1 MNLVDDVD
9 LVLPDLRWNPHLF
22 HQTADVIHR
31 VVGSSVQLV
40 NVERGVVVEGT
51 ARLAFVAGLKVLGGV
66 EAVDGLGHDTGTGG
80 LAHATRTAKQEG
92 LCQSVVADGILQ
104 GVGDGALTH
113 DGVEG
118 HRPVFSCGYD
128 KIFHIGKLWFQ
139 TDKGTTFRCYFREVA
154 TFIRF
159 FAFCIENRPI
169 FVPMKMLV
177 LVPKVTGRVMY
188 VFDLVLEQLLGIEYD
203 LTTDFEQFN
212 TFEGSKL
219 HYGMQRLGDEP
230 FVKAVD
236 ILFERHIHEQS
247 FRTVEFEGTMA
258 PYAVYGQG
266 NLLPFDVFAA
276 SFFLVSR
283 YEEYLSQV
291 RDQYGRFRAEST
303 WMFEN
308 GMMQKPLVNIWA
320 LALGNKLKAIY
331 PNLKLKQLKFTFV
344 PTYDVDAAWAYK
356 CKGLYRT
363 LGGFVK
369 DLTSG
374 DRERIRERHQVLR
387 GKRKDPFDSFD
398 FQFELQKEFKL
409 KPIYFILCGDYDT
422 NDKNISIRKP
432 AFQALIKRLGDYA
445 DVGIHPSFSSYLDV
459 DKLRMEIDS
468 LSEVLHRPLTKSRQ
482 HFLRMNLPRSYQ
494 KLIELDISDDY
505 TMGFA
510 SQAGFRAGIAD
521 TFRFYD
527 LENDMVTN
535 LRVHPFAL
543 MDGTMRDYLN
553 LDVEASFALATQLV
567 DGVKAVGGTFIYL
580 THNETLGGE
589 KRWVGWPEMYRQLL
603 EYITKAPEP

>member
-1 MNLVDDVD
+1 
-9 LVLPDLRWNPHLF
+9 
-22 HQTADVIHR
+22 
-31 VVGSSVQLV
+31 
-40 NVERGVVVEGT
+40 
-51 ARLAFVAGLKVLGGV
+51 
-66 EAVDGLGHDTGTGG
+66 
-80 LAHATRTAKQEG
+80 
-92 LCQSVVADGILQ
+92 
-104 GVGDGALTH
+104 
-113 DGVEG
+113 
-118 HRPVFSCGYD
+118 
-128 KIFHIGKLWFQ
+128 
-139 TDKGTTFRCYFREVA
+139 
-154 TFIRF
+154 
-159 FAFCIENRPI
+159 
-169 FVPMKMLV
+169 MKMLV

-188 VFDLVLEQLLGIEYD
+188 VFDLMLRQLLGFEYD
-203 LTTDFEQFN
+203 MTVDVEQFIA
-212 TFEGSKL
+212 FEGPKL
-219 HYGMQRLGDEP
+219 HYGPQRIGDEA
-230 FVKAVD
+230 FVKSVD
-236 ILFERHIHEQS
+236 LLFERHIHEQS
-247 FRTVEFEGTMA
+247 FRTVAFEDTVA

-266 NLLPFDVFAA
+266 NLMPFDVFAA

-308 GMMQKPLVNIWA
+308 G
-320 LALGNKLKAIY
+320 NKLKSIY
-331 PNLKLKQLKFTFV
+331 PDLGLKQLKFTFV

-363 LGGFVK
+363 VGGFLK

-374 DRERIRERHQVLR
+374 GRERIRERHQVLR
-387 GKRKDPFDSFD
+387 GKCKDPFDSFD
-398 FQFELQKEFKL
+398 FQFEMQKEFKL

-422 NDKNISIRKP
+422 NDKNISIRKTP
-432 AFQALIKRLGDYA
+432 FQALIKRLGDYA
-445 DVGIHPSFSSYLDV
+445 DVGIHPSFSSYLDI
-459 DKLRMEIDS
+459 DKLRKEING

-521 TFRFYD
+521 AFRFYD

-553 LDVEASFALATQLV
+553 LDVEASLSLAKQLV
-567 DGVKAVGGTFIYL
+567 DEVKAVGGTFIYL

-589 KRWVGWPEMYRQLL
+589 QRWVGWPEMYKKLL
-603 EYITKAPEP
+603 EYVYA

>member
-1 MNLVDDVD
+1 
-9 LVLPDLRWNPHLF
+9 
-22 HQTADVIHR
+22 
-31 VVGSSVQLV
+31 
-40 NVERGVVVEGT
+40 
-51 ARLAFVAGLKVLGGV
+51 
-66 EAVDGLGHDTGTGG
+66 
-80 LAHATRTAKQEG
+80 
-92 LCQSVVADGILQ
+92 
-104 GVGDGALTH
+104 
-113 DGVEG
+113 
-118 HRPVFSCGYD
+118 
-128 KIFHIGKLWFQ
+128 
-139 TDKGTTFRCYFREVA
+139 
-154 TFIRF
+154 
-159 FAFCIENRPI
+159 
-169 FVPMKMLV
+169 MKMLV

-188 VFDLVLEQLLGIEYD
+188 VFDLMLKQLLGLD
-203 LTTDFEQFN
+203 FDFTTDEEQFKAYD
-212 TFEGSKL
+212 GPKL
-219 HYGMQRLGDEP
+219 HYGTQRLGDEP

-236 ILFERHIHEQS
+236 LLFERHIYEQS
-247 FRTVEFEGTMA
+247 IRTVDFEGTVA
-258 PYAVYGQG
+258 PFAVYGNG
-266 NLLPFDVFAA
+266 NLMPFDVFAA

-303 WMFEN
+303 WMYEN
-308 GMMQKPLVNIWA
+308 GMLQKPLVNIWDM
-320 LALGNKLKAIY
+320 ALGKRLQDAY
-331 PNLKLKQLKFTFV
+331 PKQPVKTPKFEFV

-356 CKGLYRT
+356 HKGLYRT

-369 DLTSG
+369 DFSAH
-374 DRERIRERHQVLR
+374 DREQFNERYKVLR
-387 GKRKDPFDSFD
+387 GKRHDPFDSFD

-445 DVGIHPSFSSYLDV
+445 DVGIHPSFSSYLNI
-459 DKLRMEIDS
+459 DKLRNEIDR

-510 SQAGFRAGIAD
+510 SQAGFRAGIAS
-521 TFRFYD
+521 TFRYYD

-553 LDVEASFALATQLV
+553 LDVEASLTLAKQLV
-567 DGVKAVGGTFIYL
+567 DEVKAVGGTFIYL

-603 EYITKAPEP
+603 EYITQ

>member
-1 MNLVDDVD
+1 
-9 LVLPDLRWNPHLF
+9 
-22 HQTADVIHR
+22 
-31 VVGSSVQLV
+31 
-40 NVERGVVVEGT
+40 
-51 ARLAFVAGLKVLGGV
+51 
-66 EAVDGLGHDTGTGG
+66 
-80 LAHATRTAKQEG
+80 
-92 LCQSVVADGILQ
+92 
-104 GVGDGALTH
+104 
-113 DGVEG
+113 
-118 HRPVFSCGYD
+118 
-128 KIFHIGKLWFQ
+128 
-139 TDKGTTFRCYFREVA
+139 
-154 TFIRF
+154 
-159 FAFCIENRPI
+159 
-169 FVPMKMLV
+169 MKMLI

-188 VFDLVLEQLLGIEYD
+188 VFDLMLSQLLGIEYD
-203 LTTDFEQFN
+203 LTTDAEMFKAYE
-212 TFEGSKL
+212 ESKL
-219 HYGMQRLGDEP
+219 HYGSQRLGDEP

-236 ILFERHIHEQS
+236 LLFERHIHEQS
-247 FRTVEFEGTMA
+247 FRTVEFEGTVA

-291 RDQYGRFRAEST
+291 HDQYGRFRAEAT

-308 GMMQKPLVNIWA
+308 GMLQKPLVNIWA
-320 LALGNKLKAIY
+320 KSLGTKLKSIY
-331 PNLKLKQLKFTFV
+331 PDLPIKQPKFTFI

-363 LGGFVK
+363 VGGFLK

-387 GKRKDPFDSFD
+387 GKRKDPFDSFN
-398 FQFELQKEFKL
+398 FQFALQKEFKL
-409 KPIYFILCGDYDT
+409 KPIYFILCGEYDT
-422 NDKNISIRKP
+422 NDKNISLRKE
-432 AFQALIKRLGDYA
+432 AFRNLIKHLGDYA
-445 DVGIHPSFSSYLDV
+445 DVGIHPSFSSYLDIV
-459 DKLRMEIDS
+459 KLRKEINS

-510 SQAGFRAGIAD
+510 SQAGFRAGIAG

-543 MDGTMRDYLN
+543 MDGTMRDYLD
-553 LDVEASFALATQLV
+553 LDVEASFALAKQLV
-567 DGVKAVGGTFIYL
+567 DEVKAVGGTFIYL

-589 KRWVGWPEMYRQLL
+589 QRWVGWPEMYRQLL
-603 EYITKAPEP
+603 EYIKRAS

>member
-1 MNLVDDVD
+1 
-9 LVLPDLRWNPHLF
+9 
-22 HQTADVIHR
+22 
-31 VVGSSVQLV
+31 
-40 NVERGVVVEGT
+40 
-51 ARLAFVAGLKVLGGV
+51 
-66 EAVDGLGHDTGTGG
+66 
-80 LAHATRTAKQEG
+80 
-92 LCQSVVADGILQ
+92 
-104 GVGDGALTH
+104 
-113 DGVEG
+113 
-118 HRPVFSCGYD
+118 
-128 KIFHIGKLWFQ
+128 
-139 TDKGTTFRCYFREVA
+139 
-154 TFIRF
+154 
-159 FAFCIENRPI
+159 
-169 FVPMKMLV
+169 MKMLV

-188 VFDLVLEQLLGIEYD
+188 AMELLLGQLLGLEFD
-203 LTTDFEQFN
+203 CTVDAEQFN
-212 TFEGSKL
+212 AYEGPKMQ
-219 HYGMQRLGDEP
+219 YGSQRQGEAP

-236 ILFERHIHEQS
+236 LLFERHIHEQS
-247 FRTVEFEGTMA
+247 FRTVDFEGTVA

-308 GMMQKPLVNIWA
+308 DMLQKPLVDIWT
-320 LALGNKLKAIY
+320 LALGSRLQAVY
-331 PNLKLKQLKFTFV
+331 PDLPIKKRKFTFI

-356 CKGLYRT
+356 SKGVYRT
-363 LGGFVK
+363 LGGFIK
-369 DLTSG
+369 DLSSG

-387 GKRKDPFDSFD
+387 GKRKDPFDSFE

-409 KPIYFILCGDYDT
+409 KPIYFILCGEYDT
-422 NDKNISIRKP
+422 NDKNISIRKA
-432 AFQALIKRLGDYA
+432 AFRSLIKTLGDHA
-445 DVGIHPSFSSYLDV
+445 DVGIHPSFSSYLDI
-459 DKLRMEIDS
+459 DKLRKEINS

-521 TFRFYD
+521 SFRFYD

-553 LDVEASFALATQLV
+553 LDLEASYALTTQLI
-567 DGVKAVGGTFIYL
+567 DEVKAVGGTFIYL
-580 THNETLGGE
+580 THNETLGGVQ
-589 KRWVGWPEMYRQLL
+589 RWVGWPEMYRRML
-603 EYITKAPEP
+603 EYITKAPEPVEGQI

>member
-1 MNLVDDVD
+1 
-9 LVLPDLRWNPHLF
+9 
-22 HQTADVIHR
+22 
-31 VVGSSVQLV
+31 
-40 NVERGVVVEGT
+40 
-51 ARLAFVAGLKVLGGV
+51 
-66 EAVDGLGHDTGTGG
+66 
-80 LAHATRTAKQEG
+80 
-92 LCQSVVADGILQ
+92 
-104 GVGDGALTH
+104 
-113 DGVEG
+113 
-118 HRPVFSCGYD
+118 
-128 KIFHIGKLWFQ
+128 
-139 TDKGTTFRCYFREVA
+139 
-154 TFIRF
+154 
-159 FAFCIENRPI
+159 
-169 FVPMKMLV
+169 
-177 LVPKVTGRVMY
+177 MY
-188 VFDLVLEQLLGIEYD
+188 VFDLVLRQLLGIEFD
-203 LTTDFEQFN
+203 LTTEVEQFN
-212 TFEGSKL
+212 SCVGPKL
-219 HYGMQRLGDEP
+219 HYGPQRLADAP
-230 FVKAVD
+230 FVKSVE

-247 FRTVEFEGTMA
+247 FRTVEFEGTIA

-266 NLLPFDVFAA
+266 NLVPFDLFAA

-308 GMMQKPLVNIWA
+308 GMLQKPLVNIWA
-320 LALGNKLKAIY
+320 MSLGNKLRSVY
-331 PNLKLKQLKFTFV
+331 PDLEIKQPKFRFV

-363 LGGFVK
+363 MGGFFK
-369 DLTSG
+369 DLAAG
-374 DRERIRERHQVLR
+374 DRERIRERHLVLR

-422 NDKNISIRKP
+422 NDKNISLRKE
-432 AFQALIKRLGDYA
+432 AFRNLIKHLGDYA
-445 DVGIHPSFSSYLDV
+445 DVGIHPSFSSYLDSE
-459 DKLRMEIDS
+459 KLQQEIRN

-510 SQAGFRAGIAD
+510 SQAGFRAGIAGS
-521 TFRFYD
+521 FHFYD

-553 LDVEASFALATQLV
+553 LDVDSSFALATQLV
-567 DGVKAVGGTFIYL
+567 DEVKAVGGTFIYL

-589 KRWVGWPEMYRQLL
+589 QRWVGWPEMYRHLL
-603 EYITKAPEP
+603 DYITKVPES

>member
-1 MNLVDDVD
+1 
-9 LVLPDLRWNPHLF
+9 
-22 HQTADVIHR
+22 
-31 VVGSSVQLV
+31 
-40 NVERGVVVEGT
+40 
-51 ARLAFVAGLKVLGGV
+51 
-66 EAVDGLGHDTGTGG
+66 
-80 LAHATRTAKQEG
+80 
-92 LCQSVVADGILQ
+92 
-104 GVGDGALTH
+104 
-113 DGVEG
+113 
-118 HRPVFSCGYD
+118 
-128 KIFHIGKLWFQ
+128 
-139 TDKGTTFRCYFREVA
+139 
-154 TFIRF
+154 
-159 FAFCIENRPI
+159 
-169 FVPMKMLV
+169 MKMLV

-188 VFDLVLEQLLGIEYD
+188 AMELLLGQLLGLEFD
-203 LTTDFEQFN
+203 CTVDAEQFN
-212 TFEGSKL
+212 AYEGPKMQ
-219 HYGMQRLGDEP
+219 YGSQRQGETP

-236 ILFERHIHEQS
+236 LLFERHIHEQS
-247 FRTVEFEGTMA
+247 FRTVDFEGTVA

-308 GMMQKPLVNIWA
+308 DMLQKPLVDIWT
-320 LALGNKLKAIY
+320 LALGARLQAVY
-331 PNLKLKQLKFTFV
+331 PDLPIKKRIFTFI

-356 CKGLYRT
+356 SKGVYRT
-363 LGGFVK
+363 LGGFIK
-369 DLTSG
+369 DLSSG

-387 GKRKDPFDSFD
+387 GKRKDPFDSFE

-409 KPIYFILCGDYDT
+409 KPIYFILCGEYDT
-422 NDKNISIRKP
+422 NDKNISIRKA
-432 AFQALIKRLGDYA
+432 AFRSLIKTLGDHA
-445 DVGIHPSFSSYLDV
+445 DVGIHPSFSSYLDI
-459 DKLRMEIDS
+459 DKLRKEINS

-494 KLIELDISDDY
+494 KIIELDISDDY

-521 TFRFYD
+521 SFRFYD

-553 LDVEASFALATQLV
+553 LDLEASYALTTQLI
-567 DGVKAVGGTFIYL
+567 DEVKAVGGTFIYL

-589 KRWVGWPEMYRQLL
+589 QRWVGWPEMYRRML
-603 EYITKAPEP
+603 EYITKAPEPVEGPI

>member
-1 MNLVDDVD
+1 
-9 LVLPDLRWNPHLF
+9 
-22 HQTADVIHR
+22 
-31 VVGSSVQLV
+31 
-40 NVERGVVVEGT
+40 
-51 ARLAFVAGLKVLGGV
+51 
-66 EAVDGLGHDTGTGG
+66 
-80 LAHATRTAKQEG
+80 
-92 LCQSVVADGILQ
+92 
-104 GVGDGALTH
+104 
-113 DGVEG
+113 
-118 HRPVFSCGYD
+118 
-128 KIFHIGKLWFQ
+128 
-139 TDKGTTFRCYFREVA
+139 
-154 TFIRF
+154 
-159 FAFCIENRPI
+159 
-169 FVPMKMLV
+169 MKMLV

-188 VFDLVLEQLLGIEYD
+188 AMELLLGQLLGLEFDCTID
-203 LTTDFEQFN
+203 AEQFN
-212 TFEGSKL
+212 AYEGPKMQ
-219 HYGMQRLGDEP
+219 YGSQRQGEAP

-236 ILFERHIHEQS
+236 LLFERHIHEQS
-247 FRTVEFEGTMA
+247 FRTVDFEGTVA

-308 GMMQKPLVNIWA
+308 DMLQKPLVDIWT
-320 LALGNKLKAIY
+320 LALGSRLQAVY
-331 PNLKLKQLKFTFV
+331 PDLPIKKRKFTFI

-356 CKGLYRT
+356 SKGVYRT
-363 LGGFVK
+363 LGGFIK
-369 DLTSG
+369 DLSLG

-387 GKRKDPFDSFD
+387 GKRKDPFDSFE

-409 KPIYFILCGDYDT
+409 KPIYFILCGEYDT
-422 NDKNISIRKP
+422 NDKNISIRKA
-432 AFQALIKRLGDYA
+432 AFRSLIKTLGDHA
-445 DVGIHPSFSSYLDV
+445 DVGIHPSFSSYLDI
-459 DKLRMEIDS
+459 DKLRKEINS

-553 LDVEASFALATQLV
+553 LDLEASYALTTQLI
-567 DGVKAVGGTFIYL
+567 DEVKAVGGTFIYL

-589 KRWVGWPEMYRQLL
+589 QRWVGWPEMYRRML
-603 EYITKAPEP
+603 EYITKAPEPVEGPI

>member
-1 MNLVDDVD
+1 MYAMEL
-9 LVLPDLRWNPHLF
+9 L
-22 HQTADVIHR
+22 
-31 VVGSSVQLV
+31 
-40 NVERGVVVEGT
+40 
-51 ARLAFVAGLKVLGGV
+51 LG
-66 EAVDGLGHDTGTGG
+66 
-80 LAHATRTAKQEG
+80 
-92 LCQSVVADGILQ
+92 
-104 GVGDGALTH
+104 
-113 DGVEG
+113 
-118 HRPVFSCGYD
+118 
-128 KIFHIGKLWFQ
+128 
-139 TDKGTTFRCYFREVA
+139 
-154 TFIRF
+154 
-159 FAFCIENRPI
+159 
-169 FVPMKMLV
+169 
-177 LVPKVTGRVMY
+177 
-188 VFDLVLEQLLGIEYD
+188 QLLGLEFD
-203 LTTDFEQFN
+203 CTVDAEQFN
-212 TFEGSKL
+212 AYEGPKMQ
-219 HYGMQRLGDEP
+219 YGSQRQGEAP

-236 ILFERHIHEQS
+236 LLFERHIHEQS
-247 FRTVEFEGTMA
+247 FRTVDFEGTVA

-291 RDQYGRFRAEST
+291 RDKYGRFRAEST

-308 GMMQKPLVNIWA
+308 DMLQKPLVDIWT
-320 LALGNKLKAIY
+320 LALGSRLQAVY
-331 PNLKLKQLKFTFV
+331 PDLPIKKRKFTFI

-356 CKGLYRT
+356 SKGVYRT
-363 LGGFVK
+363 LGGFIK
-369 DLTSG
+369 DLSSG

-387 GKRKDPFDSFD
+387 GKRKDPFDSFE

-409 KPIYFILCGDYDT
+409 KPIYFILCGEYDT
-422 NDKNISIRKP
+422 NDKNISIRKA
-432 AFQALIKRLGDYA
+432 AFRSLIKTLGDHA
-445 DVGIHPSFSSYLDV
+445 DVGIHPSFSSYLDI
-459 DKLRMEIDS
+459 DKLRKEINS

-553 LDVEASFALATQLV
+553 LDLEASYALTTQLI
-567 DGVKAVGGTFIYL
+567 DEVKAVGGTFIYL

-589 KRWVGWPEMYRQLL
+589 QRWVGWPEMYRRML
-603 EYITKAPEP
+603 EYITKAPEPVEGPI

>member
-1 MNLVDDVD
+1 
-9 LVLPDLRWNPHLF
+9 
-22 HQTADVIHR
+22 
-31 VVGSSVQLV
+31 
-40 NVERGVVVEGT
+40 
-51 ARLAFVAGLKVLGGV
+51 
-66 EAVDGLGHDTGTGG
+66 
-80 LAHATRTAKQEG
+80 
-92 LCQSVVADGILQ
+92 
-104 GVGDGALTH
+104 
-113 DGVEG
+113 
-118 HRPVFSCGYD
+118 
-128 KIFHIGKLWFQ
+128 
-139 TDKGTTFRCYFREVA
+139 
-154 TFIRF
+154 
-159 FAFCIENRPI
+159 
-169 FVPMKMLV
+169 MLV

-188 VFDLVLEQLLGIEYD
+188 AMELLLGQLLG
-203 LTTDFEQFN
+203 LDFDCTVDAEQFN
-212 TFEGSKL
+212 AYEGPKMQ
-219 HYGMQRLGDEP
+219 YGSQRQGEAP
-230 FVKAVD
+230 FAKAVD
-236 ILFERHIHEQS
+236 LLFERHIHEQS
-247 FRTVEFEGTMA
+247 FRTVDFEGTVA

-308 GMMQKPLVNIWA
+308 DMLQKPLVDIWT
-320 LALGNKLKAIY
+320 LALGSRLQAVY
-331 PNLKLKQLKFTFV
+331 PDLPIKKRKFTFI

-356 CKGLYRT
+356 SKGVYRT
-363 LGGFVK
+363 LGGFIK
-369 DLTSG
+369 DLSSG

-387 GKRKDPFDSFD
+387 GKRKDPFDSFE

-409 KPIYFILCGDYDT
+409 KPIYFILCGEYDT
-422 NDKNISIRKP
+422 NDKNISIRKA
-432 AFQALIKRLGDYA
+432 AFRSLIKTLGDHA
-445 DVGIHPSFSSYLDV
+445 DVGIHPSFSSYLDI
-459 DKLRMEIDS
+459 DKLRKEINS

-553 LDVEASFALATQLV
+553 LDLEASYVLTTQLI
-567 DGVKAVGGTFIYL
+567 DEVKAVGGTFIYL

-589 KRWVGWPEMYRQLL
+589 QRWVGWPEMYRRML
-603 EYITKAPEP
+603 EYITKAPELVEGPI

>member
-1 MNLVDDVD
+1 
-9 LVLPDLRWNPHLF
+9 
-22 HQTADVIHR
+22 
-31 VVGSSVQLV
+31 
-40 NVERGVVVEGT
+40 
-51 ARLAFVAGLKVLGGV
+51 
-66 EAVDGLGHDTGTGG
+66 
-80 LAHATRTAKQEG
+80 
-92 LCQSVVADGILQ
+92 
-104 GVGDGALTH
+104 
-113 DGVEG
+113 
-118 HRPVFSCGYD
+118 
-128 KIFHIGKLWFQ
+128 
-139 TDKGTTFRCYFREVA
+139 
-154 TFIRF
+154 
-159 FAFCIENRPI
+159 
-169 FVPMKMLV
+169 MKMLV

-188 VFDLVLEQLLGIEYD
+188 AMELLLGQLLGLEFD
-203 LTTDFEQFN
+203 CTVDAEQFN
-212 TFEGSKL
+212 AYEGPKMQ
-219 HYGMQRLGDEP
+219 YGSQRQGEAP

-236 ILFERHIHEQS
+236 LLFERHIHEQS
-247 FRTVEFEGTMA
+247 FRTVDFEGTVA

-308 GMMQKPLVNIWA
+308 DMLQKPLVDIWT
-320 LALGNKLKAIY
+320 LALGARLQAVY
-331 PNLKLKQLKFTFV
+331 PDLPIKKRKFTFI

-356 CKGLYRT
+356 SKGVYRT
-363 LGGFVK
+363 LGGFIK
-369 DLTSG
+369 DLSSG

-387 GKRKDPFDSFD
+387 GKRKDPFDSFE

-409 KPIYFILCGDYDT
+409 KPIYFILCGEYDT
-422 NDKNISIRKP
+422 NDKNISIRKA
-432 AFQALIKRLGDYA
+432 AFRSLIKTLGDHA
-445 DVGIHPSFSSYLDV
+445 DVGIHPSFSSYLDI
-459 DKLRMEIDS
+459 DKLRKEINS

-553 LDVEASFALATQLV
+553 LDLEASYALTTQLI
-567 DGVKAVGGTFIYL
+567 DEVKAVGGTFIYL

-589 KRWVGWPEMYRQLL
+589 QRWVGWPEMYRRML
-603 EYITKAPEP
+603 EYITKAPEPAEGPI

>member
-1 MNLVDDVD
+1 
-9 LVLPDLRWNPHLF
+9 
-22 HQTADVIHR
+22 
-31 VVGSSVQLV
+31 
-40 NVERGVVVEGT
+40 
-51 ARLAFVAGLKVLGGV
+51 
-66 EAVDGLGHDTGTGG
+66 
-80 LAHATRTAKQEG
+80 
-92 LCQSVVADGILQ
+92 
-104 GVGDGALTH
+104 
-113 DGVEG
+113 
-118 HRPVFSCGYD
+118 
-128 KIFHIGKLWFQ
+128 
-139 TDKGTTFRCYFREVA
+139 
-154 TFIRF
+154 
-159 FAFCIENRPI
+159 
-169 FVPMKMLV
+169 MKMLV

-188 VFDLVLEQLLGIEYD
+188 AMELLLGQLLGLEFD
-203 LTTDFEQFN
+203 CTVDAEQFN
-212 TFEGSKL
+212 AYEGPKMQ
-219 HYGMQRLGDEP
+219 YGSQRQGEAP

-236 ILFERHIHEQS
+236 LLFERHIHEQS
-247 FRTVEFEGTMA
+247 FRTVDFEGTVA

-308 GMMQKPLVNIWA
+308 DMLQKPLVDIWT
-320 LALGNKLKAIY
+320 LALGSRLQAVY
-331 PNLKLKQLKFTFV
+331 PDLPIKKRRFTFI

-356 CKGLYRT
+356 SKGVYRT
-363 LGGFVK
+363 LGGFIK
-369 DLTSG
+369 DLSSG
-374 DRERIRERHQVLR
+374 DRERIRERHLVLR
-387 GKRKDPFDSFD
+387 GKRKDPFDSFE

-409 KPIYFILCGDYDT
+409 KPIYFILCGEYDT
-422 NDKNISIRKP
+422 NDKNISIRKA
-432 AFQALIKRLGDYA
+432 AFRSLIKTLGDHA
-445 DVGIHPSFSSYLDV
+445 DVGIHPSFSSYLDI
-459 DKLRMEIDS
+459 DKLRKEINS

-553 LDVEASFALATQLV
+553 LDLEASYALTTQLI
-567 DGVKAVGGTFIYL
+567 DEVKAVGGTFIYL

-589 KRWVGWPEMYRQLL
+589 QRWEGWPEMYRRML
-603 EYITKAPEP
+603 EYITKAPEPVEGPI